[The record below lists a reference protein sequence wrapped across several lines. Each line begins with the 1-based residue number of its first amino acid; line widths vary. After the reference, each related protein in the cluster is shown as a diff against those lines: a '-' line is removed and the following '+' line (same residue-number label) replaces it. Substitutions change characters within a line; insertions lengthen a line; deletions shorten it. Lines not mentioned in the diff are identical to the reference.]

1 MNRGDVWWV
10 ELPEQK
16 RRPYLV
22 LSRDAAIGVLNRVL
36 AVPLTTT
43 IRRIPTEVPL
53 GPDDG
58 LPRECVAS
66 MDNIETVPKWAFL
79 ERLGVVSHVRMS
91 EICRALNVAVDC

>member
-1 MNRGDVWWV
+1 VKRGEIWWV

-22 LSRDAAIGVLNRVL
+22 LSRDAVIGVLNRMI

-43 IRRIPTEVPL
+43 IRRIPTEVFF

-58 LPRECVAS
+58 LPRECVAA
-66 MDNIETVPKWAFL
+66 MDNIENVPKWAFI
-79 ERLGVVSHVRMS
+79 ERMGTVPLVRMN